1 MSSKKCTVNIWIK
14 GNSVK
19 AVFSDNQKLF
29 QKDCKSKEEAKEEYD
44 IIKGMLS
51 RIGHEIKLQDLEK

>member
-1 MSSKKCTVNIWIK
+1 MTEKCTVNIWIK

-29 QKDCKSKEEAKEEYD
+29 QKDCSSPEEAKKEYD
-44 IIKGMLS
+44 IIKSMLTQ
-51 RIGHEIKLQDLEK
+51 RGHEIKIKDDEE